1 MKGKTI
7 KFDLSADKLLDL
19 AEAKLDEE
27 DYIPALRFLHK
38 SIELYGPAVDEY
50 ADLAEAYEGIEVYE
64 QAVDC
69 WFQYLDLCAEEEAVD
84 AYEGLAA
91 CYYNLGNETQSMI
104 YYKKMLTD
112 KYFSPENSLDLNGM
126 FEKEGG
132 TFSPFHVSWPPQ
144 KADYSGVLG
153 EGLRLLREGQ
163 LQKAEE
169 KFACVPE
176 SSQYYTTAQNY
187 TAIACLLDGDSRR
200 AEEICL
206 AALGSA
212 PDDVQLLSTY
222 AAVLAEQER
231 PQEGRVVAEKLAAV
245 QTDNPDE
252 LYKIATVCCE
262 NHLYEEA
269 LEKFRILS
277 KNVRYDR
284 TLLFFKSVAALRCGK
299 VKESLSSLGTLLDVW
314 PDAEVARYY
323 YDAVRE
329 FAEGRSAL
337 PDVGF
342 FYRLPAAERDARVKM
357 LKALHSLP
365 EADLRAYCRQTDIT
379 ELLRWCFDE
388 SDGQSPELQLL
399 AVVVAERADLRAYL
413 ADLLLKSTVNDV
425 LKIEALFR
433 ICCRNRPFECGIV
446 LANDY
451 RKIGFD
457 ALKVGRKKGKVFRR
471 AYAQCFARFA
481 LFGEGNGEEYRL
493 AAQQLYAAL
502 EKRGELDV
510 AAKAE
515 DVTAALCLSVSSF
528 RKSQSKEMLRMLHAD
543 PAAVARLQRALV
555 ETHEQTAEAAA
566 TEFEPGEE
574 NSHETDRF

>member
-1 MKGKTI
+1 MKEKI
-7 KFDLSADKLLDL
+7 IQFDLSADTLLDV
-19 AEAKLDEE
+19 AEAKLDAEE
-27 DYIPALRFLHK
+27 YIPALRFLHK
-38 SIELYGPAVDEY
+38 SIDLYGPAVDEY

-64 QAVDC
+64 QAIDC

-91 CYYNLGNETQSMI
+91 CYYNLGNESQAMI

-112 KYFSPENSLDLNGM
+112 KYFSPENNLDLSGM
-126 FEKEGG
+126 FEKEEEP
-132 TFSPFHVSWPPQ
+132 SQRFHVSWPPQ
-144 KADYSGVLG
+144 KADHSAEIG

-169 KFACVPE
+169 KFARVPE
-176 SSQYYTTAQNY
+176 GSQYYTAAQNY
-187 TAIACLLDGDSRR
+187 IAIVSLLEGNSRR
-200 AEEICL
+200 AEEVCL
-206 AALGSA
+206 SALEIA

-231 PQEGRVVAEKLAAV
+231 PQEGRAVAEKLAAV

-262 NHLYEEA
+262 NRLYEEA

-277 KNVRYDR
+277 GNVRYDR
-284 TLLFFKSVAALRCGK
+284 TLLFFKAVAALRCGK
-299 VKESLSSLGTLLDVW
+299 VKECLSSLGTLLDVW

-329 FAEGRSAL
+329 FSEGRAAL
-337 PDVGF
+337 PDIGF
-342 FYRLPAAERDARVKM
+342 FYRLPAAERDARIKL

-365 EADLRAYCRQTDIT
+365 EGDLRAYCKQTDIT

-388 SDGQSPELQLL
+388 ADGQSPELQFL
-399 AVVVAERADLRAYL
+399 AVAVAERADLRAYL
-413 ADLLLKSTVNDV
+413 ADMLLKSTVNDV
-425 LKIEALFR
+425 LKIEALLR
-433 ICCRNRPFECGIV
+433 ICVRNRPFECGVV

-457 ALKVGRKKGKVFRR
+457 ALKVGRKKSKLFRR

-481 LFGEGNGEEYRL
+481 LLGDGNGESYRL
-493 AAQQLYAAL
+493 AAQELYAAL
-502 EKRGELDV
+502 ESRGELDLP
-510 AAKAE
+510 AKAE
-515 DVTAALCLSVSSF
+515 DVAVALYLSVSSF
-528 RKSQSKEMLRMLHAD
+528 TKAQSKEILRVLHAD
-543 PAAVARLQRALV
+543 PETVARLQRAIAGSR
-555 ETHEQTAEAAA
+555 QQKAEAAA
-566 TEFEPGEE
+566 TQSEPNGE
-574 NSHETDRF
+574 NHETD